1 MTTTYG
7 QQAVYVNITN
17 GTHAF
22 GFCDYSS
29 RNLASSTEII
39 RDLDLKVFEVIVI
52 LSIVQG
58 NWHQHKYLTIRV
70 DKLCYILSWKCLE
83 IIK

>member
-1 MTTTYG
+1 MTTTHG
-7 QQAVYVNITN
+7 EQAVYVNITN

-22 GFCDYSS
+22 GFCGYS

-39 RDLDLKVFEVIVI
+39 RYLDLKLFEVIVI

-58 NWHQHKYLTIRV
+58 N
-70 DKLCYILSWKCLE
+70 
-83 IIK
+83 